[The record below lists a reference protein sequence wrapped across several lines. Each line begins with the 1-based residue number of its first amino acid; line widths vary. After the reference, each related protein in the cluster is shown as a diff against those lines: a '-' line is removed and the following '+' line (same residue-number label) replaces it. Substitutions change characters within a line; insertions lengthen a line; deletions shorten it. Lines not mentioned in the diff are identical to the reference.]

1 MAETNCTTSTNDG
14 SSGEDVSGLRRDLK
28 ELLDHQSRLV
38 KQMDNLTVLLS
49 KLFHTQDRANTLD
62 PPLTERDLVQWSTE
76 SCNMPAEQPE
86 SVADAQRPT
95 APYPQFNAGHRL
107 CCVSELLEMILLEL
121 RSEDILFAQRAS
133 RQFRRVIAQ
142 SHPIQQRLFL
152 SALPT
157 DAASAGVILN
167 PILTKKHTLPHVP
180 LFFDKHNMTMAYCH
194 SKSRQRV
201 YCTSAAVVRDE
212 ATEVEWIDLRL
223 TDSFFPTSNFFYG
236 EPRQGPFGA
245 GSWKHMCLSQ
255 PPCEVKWHLGMAD
268 KTNRMFEHRFCG
280 HASSKS
286 TMDAFLESFAASVVE
301 DGGKHERPRHE
312 RYL

>member
-1 MAETNCTTSTNDG
+1 MAEFNC
-14 SSGEDVSGLRRDLK
+14 SGEDISGIRRDLK
-28 ELLDHQSRLV
+28 ELQDNQSRMV
-38 KQMDNLTVLLS
+38 RQVDKLTVILREHL
-49 KLFHTQDRANTLD
+49 HIQDRENKLD
-62 PPLTERDLVQWSTE
+62 PPLIERGLVQWSTE
-76 SCNMPAEQPE
+76 SCNMLAEQPE
-86 SVADAQRPT
+86 SAADAQRPT

-121 RSEDILFAQRAS
+121 PSEDVLFAQRAS

-167 PILTKKHTLPHVP
+167 PILTKKRTLPHVP
-180 LFFDKHNMTMAYCH
+180 LYFDKHNMTMAYCH
-194 SKSRQRV
+194 SESRQRV
-201 YCTSAAVVRDE
+201 YCTSAAVEKDK
-212 ATEVEWIDLRL
+212 ATGTEWIDLRL
-223 TDSFFPTSNFFYG
+223 TNSFFSTTLFSYG

-255 PPCEVKWHLGMAD
+255 PPCEVKWHLRIID
-268 KTNRMFEHRFCG
+268 KTNPRFEHRFRG
-280 HASSKS
+280 IASSKP
-286 TMDAFLESFAASVVE
+286 TMDAFLESFAASVVDDE
-301 DGGKHERPRHE
+301 GKHERPRHK